1 MQDGLTETFLT
12 GWRQTMLHK
21 ISDFCDK
28 IDSIKKMSDILREM
42 KYGTNKS
49 STAEIDN
56 MIAVIQHDC
65 LMVSK
70 DKSEYTKKDDNA

>member
-1 MQDGLTETFLT
+1 
-12 GWRQTMLHK
+12 MLHK

-42 KYGTNKS
+42 KYGINKS
-49 STAEIDN
+49 TTEEIDN
-56 MIAVIQHDC
+56 MIATIQHDC

-70 DKSEYTKKDDNA
+70 DKSKYTKKEDNA

>member
-49 STAEIDN
+49 ATAEIDN
-56 MIAVIQHDC
+56 MIAAIQHDC
-65 LMVSK
+65 LMVSQ
-70 DKSEYTKKDDNA
+70 DKSEYTKKD

>member
-1 MQDGLTETFLT
+1 
-12 GWRQTMLHK
+12 MLHK

-42 KYGTNKS
+42 KYGINKS
-49 STAEIDN
+49 TTEEIDN
-56 MIAVIQHDC
+56 MIAAIQHDC

-70 DKSEYTKKDDNA
+70 DKSKYTKKEDNA

>member
-1 MQDGLTETFLT
+1 
-12 GWRQTMLHK
+12 MLHK

-42 KYGTNKS
+42 KYGINKS
-49 STAEIDN
+49 TTEEIDN
-56 MIAVIQHDC
+56 MIATIQHDC

-70 DKSEYTKKDDNA
+70 DKSEYIKKEDNA